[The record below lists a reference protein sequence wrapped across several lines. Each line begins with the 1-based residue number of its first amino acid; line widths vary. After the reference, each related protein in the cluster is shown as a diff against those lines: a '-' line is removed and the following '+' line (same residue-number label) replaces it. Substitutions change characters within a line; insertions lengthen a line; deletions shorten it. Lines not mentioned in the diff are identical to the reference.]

1 MSEWNNR
8 LADRCLVHRQ
18 QGLSVAKE
26 AAKDNRFLSSL
37 HDFFTI
43 ESIPLISNEP

>member
-1 MSEWNNR
+1 MEQPAR
-8 LADRCLVHRQ
+8 RPLLGPRQ